1 MPPRHDHTMDALQYA
16 LGVPPLPSKDWDA
29 LNTFRGVPVNR
40 RWPRR
45 PGVVRAVVFL
55 DAEGATVAKLSVPRL
70 SCLRVPVP
78 VPVEPLTWICPL
90 VLS

>member
-40 RWPRR
+40 RWPRLFR
-45 PGVVRAVVFL
+45 AMVANGAKPGPACFSMAVYLQLRARGN
-55 DAEGATVAKLSVPRL
+55 AERTGGS
-70 SCLRVPVP
+70 
-78 VPVEPLTWICPL
+78 
-90 VLS
+90 